1 MPESTAF
8 KLYACV
14 LVLTFGVAS
23 QALADHREGHVD
35 VSVPALS
42 KMGETGQRAF
52 NETCAKCHGENG
64 AGTMKGPPLVHQ
76 IYNPGH
82 HNDKSLYNAMRNGV
96 RQHHWPYG
104 DMPKQTS
111 VGFMEST
118 AIVKFIREMQEANG
132 IVYQQH
138 R

>member
-1 MPESTAF
+1 MPVRLLKF
-8 KLYACV
+8 R
-14 LVLTFGVAS
+14 AS
-23 QALADHREGHVD
+23 LLLLAMLSANVALADHREGHVD
-35 VSVPALS
+35 VTVAALS

-52 NETCAKCHGENG
+52 NQTCAECHGENG

-82 HNDKSLYNAMRNGV
+82 HNDKSIYNAMRNGV

-104 DMPKQTS
+104 DMPKQAS